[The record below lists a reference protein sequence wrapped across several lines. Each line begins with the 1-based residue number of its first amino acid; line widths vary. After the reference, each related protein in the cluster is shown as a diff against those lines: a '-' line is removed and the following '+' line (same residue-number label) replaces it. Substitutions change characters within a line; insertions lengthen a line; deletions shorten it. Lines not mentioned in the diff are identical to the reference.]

1 MKKISASLLAS
12 DNRDV
17 GRVCRRKRRTSATN
31 KTAVGGNNVVNESL
45 KSKKSA
51 IGKSYDKYSTRWK
64 KKRSATLIESDCRN
78 VDSMNHRKRRTS
90 AANKT
95 AVGGINVVN
104 ESLKSK
110 KSAIGKSYDKYS
122 TRWTRKRSRERET
135 MQQLLA
141 NVDTVRHGTY

>member
-31 KTAVGGNNVVNESL
+31 NTAVGCN
-45 KSKKSA
+45 
-51 IGKSYDKYSTRWK
+51 
-64 KKRSATLIESDCRN
+64 
-78 VDSMNHRKRRTS
+78 
-90 AANKT
+90 
-95 AVGGINVVN
+95 NVVN

-141 NVDTVRHGTY
+141 NGDSVKVRKRPIGAENKLAQLSDLDTCP

>member
-31 KTAVGGNNVVNESL
+31 NTAVGCNNVVNESL

-95 AVGGINVVN
+95 AVGSNMGYFI
-104 ESLKSK
+104 S
-110 KSAIGKSYDKYS
+110 SAIGPRHPPVALHAMYYTRTVFLSTDTLIYIYMYS
-122 TRWTRKRSRERET
+122 I
-135 MQQLLA
+135 L
-141 NVDTVRHGTY
+141 TVKHF